1 MPMVKI
7 VPRGHTATV
16 DAYLTPLIKA
26 YIDGFASGF
35 DENFSKVD
43 VSFMM
48 SDGGLCPMELFC
60 GYRSI
65 LSGPAGSIFD
75 FRSVKFVLLFI
86 YFVLHFVLS
95 FAHNLFMKVVLL
107 AMQ

>member
-16 DAYLTPLIKA
+16 DAYLTPLIKS
-26 YIDGFASGF
+26 YINGFASGF
-35 DENFSKVD
+35 DEHFSNVD

-48 SDGGLCPMELFC
+48 SDGGLCPMELFS

-65 LSGPAGSIFD
+65 LSGPAGSTPFEQPIHIHPVY
-75 FRSVKFVLLFI
+75 RLFVYFCFI
-86 YFVLHFVLS
+86 R
-95 FAHNLFMKVVLL
+95 
-107 AMQ
+107 